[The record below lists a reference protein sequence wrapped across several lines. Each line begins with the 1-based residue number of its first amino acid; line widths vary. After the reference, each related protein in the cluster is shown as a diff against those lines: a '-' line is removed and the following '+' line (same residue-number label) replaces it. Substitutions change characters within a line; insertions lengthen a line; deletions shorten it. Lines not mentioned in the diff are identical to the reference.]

1 VTSTNTPGVPDHAAT
16 PDRASFTARSRK
28 AIAGGITAAVAAG
41 STALATAA
49 ADGLISSADGWVVAG
64 AVVGGFA
71 VGFAGVW
78 AAPAN
83 A

>member
-1 VTSTNTPGVPDHAAT
+1 MTSTNTPGVPDHAAT
-16 PDRASFTARSRK
+16 PDRASFLARSRK
-28 AIAGGITAAVAAG
+28 AVAGGVVAAVSAG
-41 STALATAA
+41 SAALTAA
-49 ADGLISSADGWVVAG
+49 AGDGGISEADGWVIAG

-71 VGFAGVW
+71 VGFVGVW